1 VQPYALGHEIVH
13 SWIGNWVFND
23 FEQGNW
29 VEGLTTYLAN
39 YYYEEATGTP
49 AQAREQRRMMML
61 GYAVYVSPE
70 DDYPVGQFRT
80 KSDQRDNAIG
90 YQKAAMIFHMLRR
103 QLGDAAFWAGIRTLA
118 AGQGGSYVAWS
129 ELVQIFGG
137 AAGTD
142 LGWFFAQWID
152 RAGAPSLK
160 IAETSLKTS
169 DVPGAASRPEES
181 LYPVAVRIVQEGQV
195 YRARLP
201 ISVELTGGQVHT
213 QTFEMTAADQT
224 FTLSVPDRPVALRID
239 PDFESFRRLPR
250 EHLPPMLN
258 LYVTDQERT
267 VVVPTAGSEAERAPY
282 VELVTRL
289 ATHQDKRA
297 AGARARPAQ
306 VADGEFSGADGSVLI
321 LGGPGVNRAT
331 DGAVR
336 GCGGRV
342 SLGRTHFTVEGRT
355 YDGPDA
361 ALLLSCRHP
370 NQPGSVVTLFY
381 GLTPSAAAKVARLL
395 FFYGWQSYLVFR
407 DGAVAARGD
416 FVSPE
421 EVLEARF
428 DSP

>member
-1 VQPYALGHEIVH
+1 
-13 SWIGNWVFND
+13 
-23 FEQGNW
+23 QGNW

-49 AQAREQRRMMML
+49 AQAREQRRMMVL

-70 DDYPVGQFRT
+70 DDYPVGRFRT

-118 AGQGGSYVAWS
+118 AEQGGAYVAWS
-129 ELVQIFGG
+129 EVARIFSG
-137 AAGTD
+137 AAGAD

-152 RAGAPSLK
+152 RAGAPRFKL
-160 IAETSLKTS
+160 AEMSLKTL
-169 DVPGAASRPEES
+169 DVADAAGRPEGS
-181 LYPVAVRIVQEGQV
+181 LYRVAVRIVQEGQV

-201 ISVELTGGQVHT
+201 ISLELTGGQVQT
-213 QTFEMTAADQT
+213 QTLEMTAADQT
-224 FTLSVPDRPVALRID
+224 FTLSVPARPVALKVD
-239 PDFESFRRLPR
+239 PDFEAFRRLPR

-282 VELVTRL
+282 AELATRL
-289 ATHQDKRA
+289 ATHQDQRT

-321 LGGPGVNRAT
+321 LGGPGVNRAA
-331 DGAVR
+331 DWSVR

-342 SLGRTHFTVEGRT
+342 SLGRNRFTVEGHT
-355 YDGPDA
+355 YDSPDG
-361 ALLLSCRHP
+361 ALLISCRHP
-370 NQPGSVVTLFY
+370 NRPGRVVTLFY

-407 DGAVAARGD
+407 DGAVVARGD
-416 FVSPE
+416 FVAPE
-421 EVLEARF
+421 EVPEARF
-428 DSP
+428 DAP